1 MKRRTKIKVGAWQFT
16 FCWLQEK
23 HQILAQVRFFKKAT
37 EIWRNIPVLLDL
49 NFEVYL
55 KFISIFWEG
64 RKEWLNTPVFFWRYV
79 LKYLASMKSERY
91 FWSPLRRFKHQLEFF
106 AQFLW
111 HLRKLELWYR
121 KSEWCLW
128 SIRWKWPDTY
138 MDKYWKSISPKTNK
152 NGNILLYFIL
162 YN

>member
-1 MKRRTKIKVGAWQFT
+1 MKRRTKIKVEEWQFT

-23 HQILAQVRFFKKAT
+23 HQILAQVRFSKKAT

-49 NFEVYL
+49 KYILRRPKRIIKYSSFFDVTFTYL
-55 KFISIFWEG
+55 
-64 RKEWLNTPVFFWRYV
+64 V
-79 LKYLASMKSERY
+79 ASMKSGRY

-138 MDKYWKSISPKTNK
+138 MDKYWKGISPKTNK
-152 NGNILLYFIL
+152 NGNIFLLFTI
-162 YN
+162 NCK

>member
-1 MKRRTKIKVGAWQFT
+1 MKRRTKIKVEAWQFT

-64 RKEWLNTPVFFWRYV
+64 RKEWLNTPVFLTLRTY
-79 LKYLASMKSERY
+79 LLGNYLASMKGGR
-91 FWSPLRRFKHQLEFF
+91 FWSPLRRFKHQLEYF
-106 AQFLW
+106 AQFFVA
-111 HLRKLELWYR
+111 
-121 KSEWCLW
+121 SEKTWTLIQKVW
-128 SIRWKWPDTY
+128 VMPMINPMKVAWPLH
-138 MDKYWKSISPKTNK
+138 
-152 NGNILLYFIL
+152 G
-162 YN
+162 